1 MEYHTEKKKK
11 KEWSSATCN
20 MHETHRDNAEQN
32 KLETKEYTL
41 ISWL

>member
-1 MEYHTEKKKK
+1 MEYHTEQK

-20 MHETHRDNAEQN
+20 MHESHRDNAEQKN
-32 KLETKEYTL
+32 LETKEHTL